1 MNRRVARTRQPKLF
15 DQLKSKFEDVD
26 VHAIASKVKHCWARL
41 PKLHQRGIV
50 GLSVA
55 VIILSI
61 WPAPSEPVQD
71 EREPESVRKP
81 LAIKSTGLSEQLSSS
96 GQQAPHTEAWKEY
109 IVQSGDTLTQVFRS
123 NELPIADLNALV
135 KIEGIDKPLS
145 KIREGQLIRFK
156 LNDDGQLDI
165 LQLEQKSASVM
176 FFRLSDGGFGRSK

>member
-15 DQLKSKFEDVD
+15 DQLKSKFEGVD
-26 VHAIASKVKHCWARL
+26 ARAIGSKIKHHWASM
-41 PKLHQRGIV
+41 PKLHQRGVI

-61 WPAPSEPVQD
+61 LPAPSESVPD
-71 EREPESVRKP
+71 EKEPESVRKP
-81 LAIKSTGLSEQLSSS
+81 LDITTTGLSEQSSS
-96 GQQAPHTEAWKEY
+96 SSQQAPRTEAWKEY
-109 IVQSGDTLTQVFRS
+109 IVKSGDTLAQVFRS
-123 NELPIADLNALV
+123 NELPMTDLNALV

-156 LNDDGQLDI
+156 LDDDGKLDI
-165 LQLEQKSASVM
+165 LQLEQKSVSVM